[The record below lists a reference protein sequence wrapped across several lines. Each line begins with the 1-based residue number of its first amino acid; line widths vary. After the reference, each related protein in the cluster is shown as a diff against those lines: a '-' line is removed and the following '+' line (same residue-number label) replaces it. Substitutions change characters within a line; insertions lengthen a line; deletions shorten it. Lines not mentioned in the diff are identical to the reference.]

1 MKIGALIAE
10 FNPLHAGHKLLIDT
24 IKQENDAVIA
34 VMSGNFVQRGEC
46 AVFEKYDRAK
56 AAAANGVD
64 LVIELPVLYCL
75 SSAEGFAKGG
85 VEILEKCGVVD
96 SLYFGSECGD
106 IDSLTKCAEVL
117 NDENKEFSALLNEKL
132 SEGMSFP
139 KARQLAAEA
148 MTKEASILNEPNN
161 ILAVEYIRAI
171 KKLDSKIVPSTI
183 KRMGGGY
190 NDTDIKSPVP
200 SASAIRARLMEGVDV
215 NGYMLYN
222 YESSPT
228 FMKDFDVI
236 TASRLKAIGKEEL
249 MLIPDCNEEIASRLK
264 EASFKNTFEE
274 IVTEAACRRYTQSRI
289 RRILC
294 NMIIGNHFRE
304 YVSPTYIRPLAYN
317 KKGSELL
324 RLMKESSSLPIASR
338 GAVLKDDT
346 IFKLECRATDIYNLI
361 HNIEGGGEFS
371 AVAEIIY
378 STQ

>member
-1 MKIGALIAE
+1 MKISALIAE

-46 AVFEKYDRAK
+46 AIFEKYDRAR
-56 AAAANGVD
+56 AAIANGVD

-75 SSAEGFAKGG
+75 SSAEGFARGG
-85 VEILEKCGVVD
+85 VEILEKCGVVN

-106 IDSLTKCAEVL
+106 ISVLTKCAEVL
-117 NDENKEFSALLNEKL
+117 NDENGEFSSLLNEKL

-148 MTKEASILNEPNN
+148 VIKEASVLNEPNN
-161 ILAVEYIRAI
+161 ILAVEYIKAI
-171 KKLDSKIVPSTI
+171 KNLGSKIIPYTI
-183 KRMGGGY
+183 KRLGGGY
-190 NDTDIKSPVP
+190 NDTDIKTSVP
-200 SASAIRARLMEGVDV
+200 SASAIRARLKVGKDANE
-215 NGYMLYN
+215 YMLYN
-222 YESSPT
+222 YEASPT
-228 FMKDFDVI
+228 FMKDFDII

-249 MLIPDCNEEIASRLK
+249 MLLPDCNEEIASRLK
-264 EASFKNTFEE
+264 DASFKNTFAE
-274 IVTEAACRRYTQSRI
+274 IVEEASCRRYTQSRI

-294 NMIIGNHFRE
+294 NMIIGNHFKE
-304 YVSPTYIRPLAYN
+304 YISPTYIRPIAFN

-338 GAVLKDDT
+338 GAVLKNDI
-346 IFKLECRATDIYNLI
+346 IFKSECKATDVYNLV

-371 AVAEIIY
+371 AVAEMI
-378 STQ
+378 

>member
-24 IKQENDAVIA
+24 IKRENDAVIA

-46 AVFEKYDRAK
+46 AIFEKYDRAK

-64 LVIELPVLYCL
+64 LVIELPALYAL

-85 VEILEKCGVVD
+85 VEILEKCGVVN

-106 IDSLTKCAEVL
+106 IDALSKCAEVL
-117 NDENKEFSALLNEKL
+117 NDENEGFSALLNEKL

-139 KARQLAAEA
+139 KARQMAAEA
-148 MTKEASILNEPNN
+148 MIKEASILNEPNN

-171 KKLDSKIVPSTI
+171 KKLGSKIVPSTI
-183 KRMGGGY
+183 KRMGDGY

-200 SASAIRARLMEGVDV
+200 SASAIRARLKSGEDAK
-215 NGYMLYN
+215 GYMLYN
-222 YESSPT
+222 YEASPT
-228 FMKDFDVI
+228 FMKDFDI
-236 TASRLKAIGKEEL
+236 IIAARIKAIDKEEL
-249 MLIPDCNEEIASRLK
+249 MLLPDCNDEIASRLM
-264 EASFKNTFEE
+264 EAYFKNTFEE

-294 NMIIGNHFRE
+294 NMIIGNNFKE
-304 YVSPTYIRPLAYN
+304 YVSPTYIRPLAFN

-324 RLMKESSSLPIASR
+324 RLMKEKSSLPIASR
-338 GAVLKDDT
+338 GAVLKDDA
-346 IFKLECRATDIYNLI
+346 IFKLECRATDIYNLS

-371 AVAEIIY
+371 AVAGIIE
-378 STQ
+378 

>member
-139 KARQLAAEA
+139 KARQLAAEV
-148 MTKEASILNEPNN
+148 MIKEASVLNEPNN

-171 KKLDSKIVPSTI
+171 KKLGSEIVPSTI

-249 MLIPDCNEEIASRLK
+249 MLLPDCNEEIASRLK
-264 EASFKNTFEE
+264 AASFKNTFEE

-294 NMIIGNHFRE
+294 NMIIGNHFGE
-304 YVSPTYIRPLAYN
+304 YISPRYIRPLAFN

-361 HNIEGGGEFS
+361 HNIEGGNEFS

>member
-24 IKQENDAVIA
+24 IRQENDAVIA

-46 AVFEKYDRAK
+46 AIFEKYDRAK

-64 LVIELPVLYCL
+64 LVIELPVLYSL

-85 VEILEKCGVVD
+85 VETLNGSGVVN

-106 IDSLTKCAEVL
+106 IDALTKCAEVL
-117 NDENKEFSALLNEKL
+117 NDESEEFSVLLNEKL

-139 KARQLAAEA
+139 MARQVAAEA
-148 MTKEASILNEPNN
+148 ITKEASLLTEPNN

-171 KKLDSKIVPSTI
+171 KKLGSKITPSTI
-183 KRMGGGY
+183 CRMGGGY

-200 SASAIRARLMEGVDV
+200 SASAIRAKLKDGDDAK
-215 NGYMLYN
+215 GYMLYN

-228 FMKDFDVI
+228 FMRDFDII
-236 TASRLKAIGKEEL
+236 TASRLKSIKKEEL
-249 MLIPDCNEEIASRLK
+249 MLLPDCNEEIASRLK

-274 IVTEAACRRYTQSRI
+274 IVAEASCRRYTQSRI

-294 NMIIGNHFRE
+294 NMIIGNDFKE
-304 YVSPTYIRPLAYN
+304 YVSPTYIRPLAFN
-317 KKGSELL
+317 KKGSEIL
-324 RLMKESSSLPIASR
+324 RLMKETSSLLIASR
-338 GAVLKDDT
+338 GAVLKDDAL
-346 IFKLECRATDIYNLI
+346 FKLECNATDVYNLV

-371 AVAEIIY
+371 AVAEIID
-378 STQ
+378 

>member
-24 IKQENDAVIA
+24 IKRENDAVIA

-46 AVFEKYDRAK
+46 AIFEKYDRAK
-56 AAAANGVD
+56 AAIINGVD
-64 LVIELPVLYCL
+64 LAIELPVHYCL

-85 VEILEKCGVVD
+85 VEILEKCGVVN

-106 IDSLTKCAEVL
+106 IDALIKCAEVL
-117 NDENKEFSALLNEKL
+117 NDENEEFSLLLNEKL

-139 KARQLAAEA
+139 KARQLTAEA
-148 MTKEASILNEPNN
+148 IIKEASILSEPNN

-171 KKLDSKIVPSTI
+171 KKLGSKIIPSTI
-183 KRMGGGY
+183 RRMGGGY

-200 SASAIRARLMEGVDV
+200 SASAIRARLKGGEDA

-222 YESSPT
+222 YESTPT
-228 FMKDFDVI
+228 FMKDFDII
-236 TASRLKAIGKEEL
+236 TASRLKAIEKEEL

-274 IVTEAACRRYTQSRI
+274 IVAEAACRRYTQSRI

-294 NMIIGNHFRE
+294 NMIIGNNFKE
-304 YVSPTYIRPLAYN
+304 YISPTYIRPLAFN

-324 RLMKESSSLPIASR
+324 RLLKEKSSLPIASR
-338 GAVLKDDT
+338 GALLKDNP
-346 IFKLECRATDIYNLI
+346 IFKLECKATDIYNLV
-361 HNIEGGGEFS
+361 HHIEGGKEFS
-371 AVAEIIY
+371 AVAGIIE
-378 STQ
+378 

>member
-24 IKQENDAVIA
+24 IKRENDAVIA

-46 AVFEKYDRAK
+46 AIFEKYDRAK

-64 LVIELPVLYCL
+64 LVIELPALYAL

-85 VEILEKCGVVD
+85 VEILEKCGVVN

-106 IDSLTKCAEVL
+106 IDALSKCAEVL
-117 NDENKEFSALLNEKL
+117 NDENEGFSALLNEKL

-139 KARQLAAEA
+139 RARQLAAEA
-148 MTKEASILNEPNN
+148 IIKEASILSEPNN

-171 KKLDSKIVPSTI
+171 KKLGSKITPSSI
-183 KRMGGGY
+183 RRMGDGY
-190 NDTDIKSPVP
+190 NDTVIESTIP
-200 SASAIRARLMEGVDV
+200 SASAIRARLKGGEDAK
-215 NGYMLYN
+215 GYMLYN
-222 YESSPT
+222 YESSPV
-228 FMKDFDVI
+228 FMRDFDII
-236 TASRLKAIGKEEL
+236 TASRLKAIEKEEL

-274 IVTEAACRRYTQSRI
+274 IVAEAACRRYTQSRI

-294 NMIIGNHFRE
+294 NMIIGNNFKE
-304 YVSPTYIRPLAYN
+304 YISPTYIRPLAFN

-324 RLMKESSSLPIASR
+324 RLLKEKSSLPIASR
-338 GAVLKDDT
+338 GALLKDNP
-346 IFKLECRATDIYNLI
+346 IFKLECKATDIYNLV
-361 HNIEGGGEFS
+361 HHIEGGKEFS
-371 AVAEIIY
+371 AVAGIIE
-378 STQ
+378 